1 MPKYLIDTD
10 AGTCEMYRYND
21 VPDLSGTS
29 MAKWMVETLAA
40 HRGDTEYNG
49 FVATIQKWFYG
60 SIVQAAWCATTVSY
74 LLTLTGRAVHEEN
87 VNRLRVALEKS
98 GWGTMFN
105 RDSIPER
112 LVQGDICFW
121 LWDGSVMQD
130 GSSKHVNL
138 VEHPSTGNTVFC
150 IGGNQKNKIC
160 TLEYDRSKLY
170 AVYRLI

>member
-1 MPKYLIDTD
+1 M
-10 AGTCEMYRYND
+10 
-21 VPDLSGTS
+21 
-29 MAKWMVETLAA
+29 
-40 HRGDTEYNG
+40 
-49 FVATIQKWFYG
+49 
-60 SIVQAAWCATTVSY
+60 
-74 LLTLTGRAVHEEN
+74 HEEN

-112 LVQGDICFW
+112 LEQGDICFW

-138 VEHPSTGNTVFC
+138 VEHPSVGNTVFC

-160 TLEYDRSKLY
+160 TLEYDRNKLY
-170 AVYRLI
+170 AVYRLG